1 MPVTAVV
8 GQKYLVTLKGTMDNQ
23 QIRNTFWYQLSAV
36 TGVPTTA
43 QVETSMNT
51 ILQAGGGF
59 TDLFLVVAPANYRG
73 DSVSI
78 QCVEPTR
85 VRGQDFLWGQ
95 NGNAGNCDAPG
106 TAAVVTLMGDLSG
119 RSHQCTKHLPCST
132 DPGDIAAG
140 FTQAGYFAALQA
152 FANACPVPITGI
164 APGYTASPIIR
175 NGPANAS
182 VTPIITG
189 AAKST
194 IRTMR
199 RRVVGRGI

>member
-8 GQKYLVTLKGTMDNQ
+8 GQKYLVTFKGTLDGQ
-23 QIRNTFWYQLSAV
+23 QIRTTWWYQLSAV

-43 QVETSMNT
+43 QVESSINT
-51 ILQAGGGF
+51 ILSAAGSLA
-59 TDLFLVVAPANYRG
+59 DLYAAVAPANYTL
-73 DSVSI
+73 DSIAV
-78 QCVEPTR
+78 QCVEPVR
-85 VRGQDFLWGQ
+85 VRGQDFP
-95 NGNAGNCDAPG
+95 NGLNGTAGDCNAPG
-106 TAAVVTLMGDLSG
+106 TAVVITLQGDLSG
-119 RSHQCTKHLPCST
+119 RSHQCTKHIPAST
-132 DPGDIAAG
+132 DVGDIAAG
-140 FTQAGYFAALQA
+140 FCIGPYFTKLQNL
-152 FANACPVPITGI
+152 ANGAVLPITGL

-175 NGPANAS
+175 NGPGNAQ